1 MSSFKKLGCG
11 HTHLNPE
18 TLVII
23 LDDVKVACTLSCHNP
38 RQNMT
43 VISHRTVEHDAV
55 GKRLLLGQVSAIY
68 QLDRESVLIV
78 GLAPKRI

>member
-1 MSSFKKLGCG
+1 M
-11 HTHLNPE
+11 P
-18 TLVII
+18 
-23 LDDVKVACTLSCHNP
+23 
-38 RQNMT
+38 

-78 GLAPKRI
+78 GLAPKRIYDSNGYDDYFTSLRTSLLFLPGRSLTLGSALAGSQ

>member
-1 MSSFKKLGCG
+1 
-11 HTHLNPE
+11 
-18 TLVII
+18 
-23 LDDVKVACTLSCHNP
+23 
-38 RQNMT
+38 MT